1 MRLYLQCLACWYFHS
16 YLRVRSSRFMEQT
29 SLSLYPEKL
38 AGARTLS
45 LSWQEATN
53 QGFYSGFR
61 IPGHG
66 MKYRE
71 KGVTHVAKRL

>member
-1 MRLYLQCLACWYFHS
+1 
-16 YLRVRSSRFMEQT
+16 MEQT